1 MQNHRSTKKGHR
13 ITMRIEQIDHR
24 TIKVILTASDLDR
37 LDITYEEMD
46 YKDPNTKRV
55 ILELLHHV
63 RKETDVDLQGG
74 RLLVEAFPGIG
85 GGCVLYI
92 CAISEEKGISRTPA
106 AAKGGFN
113 TPLVFGFSNLEQLTS
128 ACKQMVLQL
137 HHIILKSAL
146 YRYQSEYRLLIY
158 SYFKSDDRLIGLVCE
173 YGRYLGKGSLPA
185 SVVKEHATC
194 LLESNA
200 VEVITETLA

>member
-1 MQNHRSTKKGHR
+1 
-13 ITMRIEQIDHR
+13 MRIEQIDHQ

-55 ILELLHHV
+55 ILELLHHI
-63 RKETDVDLQGG
+63 RRETDINLQEG
-74 RLLVEAFPGIG
+74 RLLVEAFPSIG

-92 CAISEEKGISRTPA
+92 CAISEEGSKSRISAT
-106 AAKGGFN
+106 AKSGFN
-113 TPLVFGFSNLEQLTS
+113 TPLVFGFSDLERLAS
-128 ACKQMVLQL
+128 ACNQMILQL

-194 LLESNA
+194 LLESDA
-200 VEVITETLA
+200 IEVITETLV

>member
-1 MQNHRSTKKGHR
+1 
-13 ITMRIEQIDHR
+13 MRIEQIDHH

-63 RKETDVDLQGG
+63 RRETDIDLQEG
-74 RLLVEAFPGIG
+74 RLLVEAFPSIG

-92 CAISEEKGISRTPA
+92 CAISGEAGSKSRIPA
-106 AAKGGFN
+106 TAKGGFN
-113 TPLVFGFSNLEQLTS
+113 TPLVFGFSDLERLAS

-200 VEVITETLA
+200 IEVITETLA